1 MQYLLQHVTS
11 AQSNKHPKCRQWPT
25 IKKKQDWCEHAFEKI
40 SLEWSESNATIVWL
54 TGYTATNWIYTGF
67 YELRIRFCMDL
78 GLCMLRLSGSGQAPT
93 LRHLTPS
100 RRQLPRRHSRKKD
113 LVQGSIL
120 LPAIP
125 PHIIFMV
132 APIATPSQLE
142 SGYRPGL
149 DVDCWHDSKIQ
160 WFITCYCKT

>member
-1 MQYLLQHVTS
+1 MQYLLQARSPISIPNVANGRQSKRSKTGAHMRLTRYRSSDRNPMPKSCGSRVTRPLIGS
-11 AQSNKHPKCRQWPT
+11 IQNNP
-25 IKKKQDWCEHAFEKI
+25 
-40 SLEWSESNATIVWL
+40 
-54 TGYTATNWIYTGF
+54 GF

-78 GLCMLRLSGSGQAPT
+78 GLCMLRLRGSGQAPT

-100 RRQLPRRHSRKKD
+100 RRQLPRQHSRKKD

-149 DVDCWHDSKIQ
+149 DVDC
-160 WFITCYCKT
+160 